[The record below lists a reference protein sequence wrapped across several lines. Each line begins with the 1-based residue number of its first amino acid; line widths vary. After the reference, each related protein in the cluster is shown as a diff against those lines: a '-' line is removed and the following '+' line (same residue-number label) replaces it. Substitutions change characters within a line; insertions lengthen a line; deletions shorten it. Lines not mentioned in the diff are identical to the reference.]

1 MALRITQGFYSECD
15 AAIME
20 FSAGEVR
27 LLTLEDFQ
35 TWRSWKT
42 WNFFGDF
49 VAAVAS
55 CIATNEL
62 ERAHVAMKRWGRH
75 ASHLPTD

>member
-62 ERAHVAMKRWGRH
+62 ERAHVAMKQWGRH